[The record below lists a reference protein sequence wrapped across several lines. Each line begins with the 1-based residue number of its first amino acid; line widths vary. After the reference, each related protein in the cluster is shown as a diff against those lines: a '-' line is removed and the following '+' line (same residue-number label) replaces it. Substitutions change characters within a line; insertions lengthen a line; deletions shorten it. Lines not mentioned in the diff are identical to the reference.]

1 MFGARKKRVA
11 LKYNS
16 TTRLFFAF
24 YNLMLFTAVLFFFD
38 GFSALGSCRYPNLS
52 EFCKAFMVD
61 ETEIVQTLKGIDY
74 EYDTTRNQFI

>member
-38 GFSALGSCRYPNLS
+38 GLSALGSCRNLT
-52 EFCKAFMVD
+52 VD
-61 ETEIVQTLKGIDY
+61 NIDH
-74 EYDTTRNQFI
+74 DVITRLDLIL